1 MKHLLA
7 CLVILAAFN
16 VTAQVDGFQ
25 LPYNP
30 DSEPDGYIGV
40 GDVLEVLSIFGSQWN
55 ASDIYL
61 SNDSTSMTM
70 YVGEMNYHNCLAACS
85 QLAGD
90 WRLATFKD
98 FAPILDTL
106 GLETNQKLWL
116 NDLSAEKGGSE
127 TKYFTWYSDAG
138 GYPLVNTANGFGSN
152 YGCYCSTHERPKV
165 EYLVADAASSTL
177 DGPVEMENFLNAKA
191 QDGWHPMP
199 TPVSQNW
206 GANKIYLWRW
216 AD

>member
-1 MKHLLA
+1 MKNLLA
-7 CLVILAAFN
+7 CLAILAAFN

-40 GDVLEVLSIFGSQWN
+40 ADVLEVLTIFGSQWN

-70 YVGEMNYHNCLAACS
+70 FVGQMIYPLCLAACADLPGS
-85 QLAGD
+85 WQISSLTDLGRIWD
-90 WRLATFKD
+90 ELPSGEQVYFKPETPSVQPSAVNLYGGTTI
-98 FAPILDTL
+98 FNPTL
-106 GLETNQKLWL
+106 
-116 NDLSAEKGGSE
+116 
-127 TKYFTWYSDAG
+127 YS
-138 GYPLVNTANGFGSN
+138 SN
-152 YGCYCSTHERPKV
+152 YCYCSTQERPKV
-165 EYLVADAASSTL
+165 EYLVASSGVSEL
-177 DGPVEMENFLNAKA
+177 DSSPEMENFLNAKA
-191 QDGWHPMP
+191 QDGWHLMP
-199 TPVSQNW
+199 TPASASH

>member
-7 CLVILAAFN
+7 CLAILAAFN

-40 GDVLEVLSIFGSQWN
+40 GDVLEVLSIFGSEWN
-55 ASDIYL
+55 ASDIYM
-61 SNDSTSMTM
+61 SNDNSSMTM

-85 QLAGD
+85 QLGGD
-90 WRLATFKD
+90 WRLSTFKD

-127 TKYFTWYSDAG
+127 TKRLTWISDSG
-138 GYPLVNTANGFGSN
+138 GYTIVTTPNGFYYN

-165 EYLVADAASSTL
+165 EYSICVGYGSGAWSDLEECGQLKVAEGWYPLGSNDGASQA
-177 DGPVEMENFLNAKA
+177 F
-191 QDGWHPMP
+191 
-199 TPVSQNW
+199 
-206 GANKIYLWRW
+206 WRW